1 MIDNGQFEVR
11 KPVLWFQ
18 AIGETIPDG
27 PSDLGQNSTTVY
39 QSTLARPGDKFYLV
53 NGRLVHEGL
62 DGNRSVG
69 ALTLRAS
76 AADNVREAFILTRNN
91 EFSLKSI
98 LNRPARVPEVPA
110 ERFSSSH
117 CGVVRKDVSPAFVEL
132 MDATAEFRHDCD
144 DDGGWAVNCS
154 DIGLDRTVSL
164 YVLDIET
171 QISLVQIEVGSNAR
185 TAKVSVADKKFGPT
199 LIGALREGGIPVSH
213 EGVVEGIVWDRDTW
227 SSVQASLS
235 QLFFRQSAA
244 NTMAMAV

>member
-1 MIDNGQFEVR
+1 MIDNAQFEVR

-18 AIGETIPDG
+18 AIGKTIPDG
-27 PSDLGQNSTTVY
+27 PTDLCQNSTTVY
-39 QSTLARPGDKFYLV
+39 QSILAHPGDSFYLL
-53 NGRLVHEGL
+53 GGELVHRGR
-62 DGNRSVG
+62 DGVLSVG
-69 ALTLRAS
+69 ALTLRGH
-76 AADNVREAFILTRNN
+76 AADNVREAFVLTRNN

-98 LNRPARVPEVPA
+98 LNKPARVPDVPA
-110 ERFSSSH
+110 DRFSSTH

-132 MDATAEFRHDCD
+132 MDATEAFRHDCD
-144 DDGGWAVNCS
+144 NDGGWAVNCS

-185 TAKVSVADKKFGPT
+185 TAKVSVAHMEFGPT
-199 LIGALREGGIPVSH
+199 LIGALREGGIPVSDD
-213 EGVVEGIVWDRDTW
+213 GLVEGIVWDQTTW
-227 SSVQASLS
+227 FAVQASLS